1 MIKLISKQQPMT
13 KIGTK
18 EKELKYVLNL
28 VLSGSIS
35 EKEVIEFACKHTGMQ
50 PTMVKAAIE
59 SCLQIVELYI
69 ALGYSVQLGAF
80 GTFYPTIDSKAV
92 DSNTE
97 AGLSQL
103 KKVNIRFRPNTE
115 FVEKVNKADKEL
127 KGVYKIVDYERKF
140 YEEVGRKDF
149 ADASDGTAGND
160 GNGNSDGGG
169 GGSSSGG
176 DLEG

>member
-1 MIKLISKQQPMT
+1 MLKLESRQQPMI

-69 ALGYSVQLGAF
+69 ALGYSVQLGDL

-92 DSNTE
+92 DSNTD

-103 KKVNIRFRPNTE
+103 KKVNIRFRPNSE
-115 FVEKVNKADKEL
+115 LIEKVNKADKEL

-140 YEEVGRKDF
+140 YEEVGRKDLG
-149 ADASDGTAGND
+149 DASDGTGGND
-160 GNGNSDGGG
+160 GNGNSYGGG

-176 DLEG
+176 DFVG

>member
-1 MIKLISKQQPMT
+1 MLKLESRQQPKT

-69 ALGYSVQLGAF
+69 ALGYSVQLGDL

-115 FVEKVNKADKEL
+115 LVEKVNKADKEL

-140 YEEVGRKDF
+140 YEEVGRKDIG
-149 ADASDGTAGND
+149 DTTDDTAGND

>member
-1 MIKLISKQQPMT
+1 MLKLESRQQPMT

-69 ALGYSVQLGAF
+69 ALGYSVKLGAL
-80 GTFYPTIDSKAV
+80 GTFHPTINCKAV
-92 DSNTE
+92 DSNTD
-97 AGLSQL
+97 AGLAQL
-103 KKVNIRFRPNTE
+103 EKVNIRFRPNPE
-115 FVEKVNKADKEL
+115 LIEKVNKADKEL
-127 KGVYKIVDYERKF
+127 KGVYKIVDYEHKF
-140 YEEVGRKDF
+140 YEEVGKKDLG
-149 ADASDGTAGND
+149 DGTGNTPGND

-169 GGSSSGG
+169 GSSSGD
-176 DLEG
+176 DLVG

>member
-1 MIKLISKQQPMT
+1 MIKLVSKQQPMI

-35 EKEVIEFACKHTGMQ
+35 EKEVIEFAC
-50 PTMVKAAIE
+50 
-59 SCLQIVELYI
+59 
-69 ALGYSVQLGAF
+69 
-80 GTFYPTIDSKAV
+80 
-92 DSNTE
+92 
-97 AGLSQL
+97 
-103 KKVNIRFRPNTE
+103 
-115 FVEKVNKADKEL
+115 
-127 KGVYKIVDYERKF
+127 
-140 YEEVGRKDF
+140 
-149 ADASDGTAGND
+149 ND